1 MLDNW
6 AQKTSNILAKN
17 VFTQKG
23 TRPFA
28 IFEMIPEMLIE
39 ILTLM
44 FLFKSTFLILHDD
57 VA

>member
-1 MLDNW
+1 MFDIEHI
-6 AQKTSNILAKN
+6 TSTNILEKN

-28 IFEMIPEMLIE
+28 IFEIIPEMLIE
-39 ILTLM
+39 IQTLM
-44 FLFKSTFLILHDD
+44 FLLTFLILHDD